1 MILYETHVGETFE
14 QLSLEQLENDIYV
27 ESEESGDFYRVQV
40 SEMGNYRVKR
50 LVEIKGGASELRR
63 STGGI
68 STTV

>member
-40 SEMGNYRVKR
+40 SEMWNYRVKR